1 MIADRRLRRNGRPL
15 RGMEKLESRRLLA
28 AELGGLEF
36 IPGELLVQYV
46 AGADPGHQ
54 AQVRSAA
61 GAVRS
66 DSLHALTESVQ
77 AQEGYGGLEL
87 LKLGEGMG
95 VEQAMRALAK
105 NPWVTFVEPNYIY
118 RKSAVSDDPYY
129 AQGNL
134 WGMYGDDLPAAVGP
148 SGTTNQFGIGA
159 EKLWNDNLTGS
170 SSIVVGILD
179 EGVQVTHPD
188 LINNM
193 WVNPYEVPDDGI
205 DNDANGYVD
214 DVHGWDFVNNDK
226 TVYDAGQ
233 DSHGT
238 HVAGTIGGEGRNG
251 VGVAGVNWDVTMI
264 SLKFLGPDGGTT
276 SAAVRALDYL
286 TDLKVRHGM
295 NIVASNNSWGGGG
308 YSAALHA
315 AINRAAKQNILFVAA
330 AGNSTANNDTTASYP
345 SNYDSTQAS
354 PGESAASY
362 DSVIAVASITN
373 TGGLS
378 SFSNFGA
385 TQVDI
390 GAPGSGIWSTV
401 PENSYSSF
409 SGTSMATPHVTGAVA
424 LYAAAQGRTVS
435 GAEIRSAILETAVP
449 TASLAGRTV
458 TGGRLNVASAVSR
471 SSLFDFDQKEYAIPA
486 TVGLSLFDAAA
497 NLNSAA
503 VETITVAVRGTTETT
518 AESVTLTETSA
529 GSGRFAGTIAL
540 AAGSPVADGR
550 LQVIH
555 GDVLTA
561 TYGARNQVATAK
573 VDGLAPQIS
582 GLSANPLAINATV
595 SWSTDEPATAEVFYG
610 LTPESLLQRVASTS
624 PKTAHEL
631 TLTGLATG
639 TTYHYQVRVRDGVGN
654 MTTSSVNSFATGELP
669 AVLLVDDDQ
678 GEPYES
684 YFHRSLQAVGYAY
697 DTWDAFSIGRT
708 PTAAE
713 LAGYKIV
720 IWTTGTDYLS
730 STAGLSAGE
739 QSALQTY
746 LDGGGRVFLSGQD
759 ILYNRVSDAFRLNY
773 LKVDAFVDDIIVSNH
788 TATGVS
794 GNPISEGM
802 SVGIQVPAGYQA
814 LYADAV
820 VPVAGAQ
827 GLFSHGQSGA
837 LYPFT
842 GVSFRG
848 DYSAGGFG
856 VVFSTVPFETMQAT
870 AADPNN
876 QDTFLRRT
884 LAFLEGDVSRPAVV
898 VSPPSPSAFTSEAR
912 GSVSFS
918 VVLSTAPTAE
928 VTIPIASSDLTEG
941 TVVVESIRFTPENWG
956 VPQAV
961 VVTGVDDR
969 VDDGDVVFTI
979 RLGAAVST
987 DPAYQGIEPPDVT
1000 LANRDDDVA
1009 GVTVAGLSG
1018 GQTSELGTSVTF
1030 TVRLDSEPTAEV
1042 RVPIASSDTTEGV
1055 ASTAAVVF
1063 DATNWNVPQT
1073 VTVTGVDDASSDG
1086 PIEYSVVIGG
1096 VVSAD
1101 PRYAGLNPADIALVN
1116 IDNEPAEV
1124 LMFAD
1129 SFEVAEWNG
1138 LWVEDSQNDWFRSTQ
1153 RATDG
1158 RFSAEIDG
1166 AASGATLTLRNNG
1179 VPINTLDMDL
1189 VTLRFDWLIESSFDL
1204 GEFVA
1209 LDVSANGGVT
1219 WTQNVR
1225 ALRGDQSAENAWI
1238 PESVDLTPFKGSDVR
1253 VRFRGTMSDSA
1264 EDANV
1269 DNVRIVGRP
1278 AGPRNQAPVARG
1290 DAGAVLEDG
1299 VLTVNAPGLLA
1310 NDSDAEGS
1318 SLTAALVS
1326 GPSNGTVTLDA
1337 SGRYVYIPAA
1347 NFNGVDRFTYKA
1359 SDGNS
1364 DSEVATVTLTVTPV
1378 NDAPIADGQTGFEVD
1393 QDSSRAISL
1402 IASDVDGDALNY
1414 LIVTPP
1420 ANGTLSGSGSQ
1431 LVYTPNA
1438 GYSGPDGFTFKASD
1452 GGLES
1457 NVANWSIV
1465 VVPQNPPV
1473 AEGQSVVTE
1482 EDRERAI
1489 TLVATDQDNDELSYS
1504 IVSQPAHGALSGSGS
1519 SWTYRP
1525 AANFFGS
1532 DSFTFRVNDGRFD
1545 SNIAT
1550 VSIDVTPVNDAPRSA
1565 DQILSVPFGRTLPV
1579 TLVGTDVD
1587 GDTLAYEIVSG
1598 PTSGVLSGSG
1608 ASRSYTP
1615 NSGFSGDDS
1624 FTYKVNDGNV
1634 DSTVATVRITVQPQT
1649 QTVLFEDSFEIG
1661 EWNGQWVEDSQND
1674 WYRSNQRATAGTRS
1688 AEVDGGANNATL
1700 TLRNGGLP
1708 LSTLAYSQVSLS
1720 YGWFIEST
1728 WDTGEYIALDVST
1741 DGGTTWT
1748 NNVRRINGNQSPEN
1762 VWVQESV
1769 DLTPY
1774 RSSNLRIR
1782 FRALVSDS
1790 VEDGNVDNVRI
1801 IGIGTAEG
1809 AAAQVAGK
1817 GLVTA
1822 LPDGFVRRA
1831 SSAPM
1836 WENQAP
1842 QPVTLEEFF
1851 EIDPDLVAT
1860 GDARSAAARLAAS
1873 DAFFS
1878 DYQPEGETG
1887 AEQSLGSSWQN
1898 LL

>member
-28 AELGGLEF
+28 AELGGLKF
-36 IPGELLVQYV
+36 VPGELLVQYV

-54 AQVRSAA
+54 AQVRSAV
-61 GAVRS
+61 GAVRTE
-66 DSLHALTESVQ
+66 SLHALTESVQ

-118 RKSAVSDDPYY
+118 RKTAVSNDPYY

-134 WGMYGDDLPAAVGP
+134 WGMYGDDLPSAVGP
-148 SGTTNQFGIGA
+148 NGTTNQFGIGA

-170 SSIVVGILD
+170 SSVVVGILD

-188 LINNM
+188 LVNNM

-205 DNDANGYVD
+205 DNDGNGYID

-226 TVYDAGQ
+226 TVYDVGQ

-276 SAAVRALDYL
+276 SAAVKALDYL

-354 PGESAASY
+354 PGESAAAY
-362 DSVIAVASITN
+362 DSVIAVASITS

-435 GAEIRSAILETAVP
+435 AAEIRSAILETAVP
-449 TASLAGRTV
+449 TNSLAGRTV
-458 TGGRLNVASAVSR
+458 TGGRLNVAAAVSR
-471 SSLFDFDQKEYAIPA
+471 SALFDFDQKEYPIPA
-486 TVGLSLFDAAA
+486 TVGLTLFDAAA
-497 NLNSAA
+497 NRDSAA

-529 GSGRFAGTIAL
+529 GSGRFVGSIAL
-540 AAGSPVADGR
+540 AAGNPVADGR
-550 LQVIH
+550 LQVAH

-582 GLSANPLAINATV
+582 GLAANPLAINATV

-610 LTPESLLQRVASTS
+610 LTPESMVQRVASTS

-631 TLTGLATG
+631 TLTGLVTG
-639 TTYHYQVRVRDGVGN
+639 TTYYYQVRVRDGVGN
-654 MTTSSVNSFATGELP
+654 VTTSSVNNFATGELP
-669 AVLLVDDDQ
+669 AVLFVDDDQ

-684 YFHRSLQAVGYAY
+684 YFHRSLEAVGYAY
-697 DTWDAFSIGRT
+697 DTWDAFAIGRT

-713 LAGYKIV
+713 LSGYKIV

-739 QSALQTY
+739 QTALQTY
-746 LDGGGRVFLSGQD
+746 LDGGGRLFLSGQD
-759 ILYNRVSDAFRLNY
+759 VLYNRVSDGFRLNY

-802 SVGIQVPAGYQA
+802 SVGIQVPAGYQTM
-814 LYADAV
+814 YADAV
-820 VPVAGAQ
+820 VPVAGAN

-848 DYSAGGFG
+848 DYSVGGFG
-856 VVFSTVPFETMQAT
+856 VVFSTVPFETMQTA

-898 VSPPSPSAFTSEAR
+898 VSTPSPSAFTSEAG
-912 GSVSFS
+912 GSVSFN
-918 VVLSTAPTAE
+918 VVLSMAPAAE
-928 VTIPIASSDLTEG
+928 VTIPIASSDLSEG
-941 TVVVESIRFTPENWG
+941 TVVVDSIRFTPENWD
-956 VPQAV
+956 VPQSV

-969 VDDGDVVFTI
+969 IDDGDVAFSI

-987 DPAYQGIEPPDVT
+987 DPAYEGIDAADVT

-1009 GVTVAGLSG
+1009 GVTIAGVSG
-1018 GQTSELGTSVTF
+1018 IETSELGASVTF
-1030 TVRLDSEPTAEV
+1030 TLRLDSEPTAEV

-1055 ASTAAVVF
+1055 VSTAAVVF
-1063 DATNWNVPQT
+1063 DASNWDVPQT
-1073 VTVTGVDDASSDG
+1073 VTVTGVDDTSSDG
-1086 PIEYSVVIGG
+1086 PIEYDVVIGG

-1101 PRYAGLNPADIALVN
+1101 PRYAGLNPADIVLVN

-1124 LMFAD
+1124 VMFAD

-1138 LWVEDSQNDWFRSTQ
+1138 LWVEDAQNDWFRSTQ

-1179 VPINTLDMDL
+1179 VPINTLEMET
-1189 VTLRFDWLIESSFDL
+1189 VTLRFDWLIESSLDT
-1204 GEFVA
+1204 GEFIA
-1209 LDVSANGGVT
+1209 LDVSSDGGST
-1219 WTQNVR
+1219 WATNIR
-1225 ALRGDQSAENAWI
+1225 ALRGNQSPENVWM
-1238 PESVDLTPFKGSDVR
+1238 PETVDLTPFKGSDVR
-1253 VRFRGTMSDSA
+1253 VRFRGTMSDSV

-1269 DNVRIVGRP
+1269 DNVRIIGVP
-1278 AGPRNQAPVARG
+1278 AGPRNQAPVAQG
-1290 DAGAVLEDG
+1290 DAGVVLEDG
-1299 VLTVNAPGLLA
+1299 VLTVNAPGVLA

-1326 GPSNGTVTLDA
+1326 GPSNGTVTLDP
-1337 SGRYVYIPAA
+1337 SGRYVYTPAA
-1347 NFNGVDRFTYKA
+1347 NFNGVDRFTYMA
-1359 SDGNS
+1359 NDGNS

-1378 NDAPIADGQTGFEVD
+1378 NDAPIADGATGFEVD
-1393 QDSSRAISL
+1393 QNSSRGLSL
-1402 IASDVDGDALNY
+1402 IANDIDGDALNY

-1420 ANGTLSGSGSQ
+1420 SNGTLSGSGSQ

-1452 GGLES
+1452 GELES

-1465 VVPQNPPV
+1465 VVQRNPPV
-1473 AEGQSVVTE
+1473 AEGQSVITLEDTE
-1482 EDRERAI
+1482 IEI
-1489 TLVATDQDNDELSYS
+1489 TLVATDQDNDALSYA
-1504 IVSQPAHGALSGSGS
+1504 IIGQPANGTLIGSGS

-1525 AANFFGS
+1525 ASDFFGS

-1550 VSIDVTPVNDAPRSA
+1550 VSIDVTAVNDAPRSA
-1565 DQILSVPFGRTLPV
+1565 DQTLSVPFGGTLPV
-1579 TLVGTDVD
+1579 TLFGSDAD
-1587 GDTLAYEIVSG
+1587 GDALGFEIVTGPSG
-1598 PTSGVLSGSG
+1598 GLLSGSG
-1608 ASRSYTP
+1608 SGLVYVAD
-1615 NSGFSGDDS
+1615 SGFSGSDS
-1624 FTYKVNDGNV
+1624 FTYRVTDGELFS
-1634 DSTVATVRITVQPQT
+1634 DIATVQITVEPMT
-1649 QTVLFEDSFEIG
+1649 PTVLFEDSFEVA
-1661 EWNGQWVEDSQND
+1661 EWNGMWTEDSQND
-1674 WYRSNQRATAGTRS
+1674 WFRSSQRARHGTRS
-1688 AEVDGGANNATL
+1688 AEVDGWANNATL
-1700 TLRNGGLP
+1700 TLRNQGLA
-1708 LSTLAYSQVSLS
+1708 LSTIAYAQVSLTFD
-1720 YGWFIEST
+1720 WFIESS
-1728 WDTGEYIALDVST
+1728 WDAGEYIALDLST
-1741 DGGTTWT
+1741 DGGSTWI
-1748 NNVRRINGNQSPEN
+1748 NDIRRINGNQSPEN
-1762 VWVQESV
+1762 AWLQESV

-1774 RSSNLRIR
+1774 RATDFKIR
-1782 FRALVSDS
+1782 FRAKVSATT
-1790 VEDGNVDNVRI
+1790 EDGNVDNVKI

-1809 AAAQVAGK
+1809 ASAQAAGK

-1831 SSAPM
+1831 SSAAM

-1842 QPVTLEEFF
+1842 QPMTLEEFF

-1860 GDARSAAARLAAS
+1860 GDAMSVAERLAAS

-1878 DYQPEGETG
+1878 DYQSEGETG
-1887 AEQSLGSSWQN
+1887 DEPSLGSPWPN